1 MSPKPFRFEITI
13 GSDTRY
19 LAALRSMVGAFL
31 RHAGNGS
38 VGKASVIACSMALVE
53 AVDNAIFHAHRNR
66 RSLPIRIALSL
77 MDSRVVM
84 DVVDTGRGIGELH
97 TEEPDIHA
105 SHGRGLHII
114 RESMSRVTS
123 KVGAGEHRLRM
134 IRDL

>member
-19 LAALRSMVGAFL
+19 LAALRSMVAAFL

-38 VGKASVIACSMALVE
+38 VSKDSVIACSMALVE

-66 RSLPIRIALSL
+66 ASLPIRIALSL
-77 MDSRVVM
+77 RDGRVVM
-84 DVVDTGRGIGELH
+84 DVVDTGRGIGELPMV
-97 TEEPDIHA
+97 EPDIRA

-114 RESMSRVTS
+114 RKSMTRVTS
-123 KVGAGEHRLRM
+123 SVAEGEHRFRM
-134 IRDL
+134 VREL

>member
-38 VGKASVIACSMALVE
+38 VGKDSIIACSMALVE

-66 RSLPIRIALSL
+66 RSLPIRVALSF
-77 MDSRVVM
+77 MDGKVVM
-84 DVVDTGRGIGELH
+84 DVVDTGRGIGEPH
-97 TEEPDIHA
+97 AEEPDIHA

-114 RESMSRVTS
+114 RRSMSRVTS
-123 KVGAGEHRLRM
+123 RVEAGEHRLRM
-134 IRDL
+134 VRDL

>member
-19 LAALRSMVGAFL
+19 LAALRSMVVAFL

-38 VGKASVIACSMALVE
+38 VEKESAIACSMALVE

-77 MDSRVVM
+77 RDGRVVM
-84 DVVDTGRGIGELH
+84 DVVDTGNGIGELPKG
-97 TEEPDIHA
+97 EPDIDA
-105 SHGRGLHII
+105 CHGRGLHII
-114 RESMSRVTS
+114 RESMTRVTS
-123 KVGAGEHRLRM
+123 SVGAGEHRLRM
-134 IRDL
+134 IREL